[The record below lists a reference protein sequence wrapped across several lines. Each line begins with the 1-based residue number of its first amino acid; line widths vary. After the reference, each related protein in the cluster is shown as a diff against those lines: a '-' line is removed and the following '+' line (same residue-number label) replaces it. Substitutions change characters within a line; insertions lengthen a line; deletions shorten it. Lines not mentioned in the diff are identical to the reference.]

1 MHGSELTAL
10 SQTIKESTMS
20 DSLVLVHSRSNE
32 LHIVDPDAIPHCDE
46 LSPLLLLAVEVIR
59 AGHKGVA
66 IDELKLKNGRFVYS
80 LEGDLAT
87 PEGVVMQKLS
97 TELDEGCPMPNAANV
112 LEAIRRIY
120 ERREGQEPLQQSKNE
135 ENSK

>member
-1 MHGSELTAL
+1 
-10 SQTIKESTMS
+10 MS
-20 DSLVLVHSRSNE
+20 DSLLFVHSRSND
-32 LHIVDPDAIPHCDE
+32 LHIVDPDAIPHSDD
-46 LSPLLLLAVEVIR
+46 LSPIMQLAGEVIK
-59 AGHKGVA
+59 AGYEGVA
-66 IDELKLKNGRFVYS
+66 IDELKLKNGRYVYS

-97 TELDEGCPMPNAANV
+97 NALEQGRPLPNAATV

-120 ERREGQEPLQQSKNE
+120 EKCEQYGQSQQLTPE

>member
-1 MHGSELTAL
+1 
-10 SQTIKESTMS
+10 MS
-20 DSLVLVHSRSNE
+20 DSLVLVHSRSND
-32 LHIVDPDAIPHCDE
+32 LHIVDPDAIPHSEE
-46 LSPLLLLAVEVIR
+46 LSPLLQLAVEVIK

-87 PEGVVMQKLS
+87 PEGAVMQKLS
-97 TELDEGCPMPNAANV
+97 TALDEGRPLPNAVTV

-120 ERREGQEPLQQSKNE
+120 ERGEVHEPLKQSKNE

>member
-1 MHGSELTAL
+1 
-10 SQTIKESTMS
+10 MS
-20 DSLVLVHSRSNE
+20 DSLLIVHSRSNE
-32 LHIVDPDAIPHCDE
+32 LHMVDPDAIPHSDG
-46 LSPLLLLAVEVIR
+46 LSPLLQLAVEVIK

-87 PEGVVMQKLS
+87 PEGLVMQKLS
-97 TELDEGCPMPNAANV
+97 NALEEGRPLPTAPTV
-112 LEAIRRIY
+112 FEAIRRIY
-120 ERREGQEPLQQSKNE
+120 TKCEQYEQSQQPTHE